1 MEGGLTR
8 VEVTGGWVQG
18 SHPVNDGQWHH
29 IACTFQNDGS
39 PNATDVKL
47 YVDGAQETTLTS
59 TSSQAINTI
68 SNGPVEIG
76 NDPQGRYFSGV
87 IDEARIYNRALSAA
101 EIASLY
107 NATNQTAAA
116 WAQRYFGDA
125 TVNWTADVDGDGASL
140 WTEYAFGGQAVDSGF
155 LKHTDPSGNC
165 ERPSAGP
172 L

>member
-1 MEGGLTR
+1 MAPHRLHI
-8 VEVTGGWVQG
+8 
-18 SHPVNDGQWHH
+18 SYDG
-29 IACTFQNDGS
+29 T

-68 SNGPVEIG
+68 SNGPVQIG
-76 NDPQGRYFSGV
+76 NDARAVTSAAV

-107 NATNQTAAA
+107 SATNQSGAA

-125 TVNWTADVDGDGASL
+125 TVNWTADLDGDGASL
-140 WTEYAFGGQAVDSGF
+140 WTEYAFGGQ
-155 LKHTDPSGNC
+155 
-165 ERPSAGP
+165 R
-172 L
+172 